1 MLTFLRIHQKTVLVA
16 VTAAVVVSFFF
27 FGASSGGGLGEKV
40 KEQPIGKALDGSTIT
55 RQKVDRMVKFLSG
68 SHLDLLDDKVSS
80 PNLLNDGVL
89 EKDFIKTSMGPLL
102 AEKIFPKIEKEL
114 SATLQ
119 KARSFEPYR
128 HPHSP
133 FLSAGGLWSQFA
145 PDATRVASEIILTNS
160 KVTVETFRLLSELYS
175 HQKSVP
181 LTFFKR
187 MIFYQQ
193 NQDSRIQPDEQL
205 SHADLSLFGLHSA
218 KEWFGSTYLEAAAQ
232 VIINGASVAKSKGFT
247 LSTAEARAQLLAN
260 VEEGFK
266 RSGEKIEPEYLYTA
280 FINQVRKEGMD
291 EVECLD
297 LWKDIALFRK
307 LRASFGEEIFVDPDV
322 IQKAHFDSKDLATI
336 ELYSLPASLLFKDFS
351 SLLKLQLYIE
361 AVSNNTQKTKFL
373 LPRETLSLTEIE
385 RKMPEL
391 IRREYVLEYGE
402 LDLKKAASQIG
413 LKEVWAWET
422 GDLGWSSL
430 QNRFSFLSNR
440 KGNTKEAR
448 FTILEELEDEKRLEV
463 DSFARQTILSSD
475 QQRLKQAFSSV
486 ELKQDSFLVGQKGE
500 GLPFK
505 GASDRQALK
514 ALLEK
519 SALKE
524 ASSSDKEALAA
535 REKLLFYTDDQQ
547 HYYKVFV
554 LERSSLPRVLTFSEA
569 EEFGILRQKLD
580 KRLEDLYLMI
590 RKKDTASY
598 LQKEG
603 SWKPLAEVKDKVGL
617 SLFPDFCLAIQAG
630 YSEFSG
636 KEVSLE
642 QKQAPSFYVQYW
654 ALASVKEALEE
665 MKAVNGLDLNRSSL
679 VKQWDLTAETK
690 TLGKSRKDIFSS
702 DVEFFLEPGR
712 FSSIKFSPSGKNL
725 FFKVMSRSERDSLPA
740 SELENIKA
748 PLRQEAEKK
757 GMESLLEKIE
767 LKGSLYLGDF
777 T

>member
-1 MLTFLRIHQKTVLVA
+1 MLTFLRIHQKTVLVT

-27 FGASSGGGLGEKV
+27 FGASSGRDLGEKA
-40 KEQPIGKALDGSTIT
+40 KEQFIGKALDGSNIT
-55 RQKVDRMVKFLSG
+55 KQKVDRMVKFLSC
-68 SHLDLLDDKVSS
+68 SHLDLLDDKVLS

-89 EKDFIKTSMGPLL
+89 EKDFIKTPMGPLL

-114 SATLQ
+114 SSTLE

-145 PDATRVASEIILTNS
+145 PDATRIASEIILTNS
-160 KVTVETFRLLSELYS
+160 KVTPETFRLLSELYS

-181 LTFFKR
+181 FTFFKR

-205 SHADLSLFGLHSA
+205 SYADLSLFGLHSA
-218 KEWFGSTYLEAAAQ
+218 KEWFGNTYLQAAAQ
-232 VIINGASVAKSKGFT
+232 VIINGASFAKSKGLT
-247 LSTAEARAQLLAN
+247 VSTAEAREQLLSN

-266 RSGEKIEPEYLYTA
+266 KSGEKIEPEYLYTA
-280 FINQVRKEGMD
+280 FIDQVRKEGMD

-307 LRASFGEEIFVDPDV
+307 LKASFAEEISVDPDV
-322 IQKAHFDSKDLATI
+322 VQKAHLASKDLATV
-336 ELYSLPASLLFKDFS
+336 ELYSLPSSLLFKDFS
-351 SLLKLQLYIE
+351 SLLKLQLYVE
-361 AVSNNTQKTKFL
+361 AVSNSNRKTQFV
-373 LPRETLSLTEIE
+373 LPKEFLSLAEIE
-385 RKMPEL
+385 KKMPEL
-391 IRREYVLEYGE
+391 IRREYILEYGE

-413 LKEVWAWET
+413 LKEMWGWET

-430 QNRFSFLSNR
+430 QNRFSFLSSQ
-440 KGNTKEAR
+440 KANTKEAR

-463 DSFARQTILSSD
+463 DAFARQTILSSD
-475 QQRLKQAFSSV
+475 QQRLQQAFSSV
-486 ELKQDSFLVGQKGE
+486 DLKQDTFLIGQKGE

-505 GASDRQALK
+505 GASDRQGLK

-519 SALKE
+519 SALKSE
-524 ASSSDKEALAA
+524 SSLDNIALTA

-547 HYYKVFV
+547 HYYKISVI
-554 LERSSLPRVLTFSEA
+554 ERSSLERVLTFAEA

-580 KRLEDLYLMI
+580 KRLEDLYLVI

-603 SWKPLAEVKDKVGL
+603 SWKPLAEVKEKVGL
-617 SLFPDFCLAIQAG
+617 SLFPEFFQAIQAG

-642 QKQAPSFYVQYW
+642 QKQSPVFYVQYW

-665 MKAVNGLDLNRSSL
+665 MKAIEGLDLTRSL
-679 VKQWDLTAETK
+679 LAKQWDLIAETK
-690 TLGKSRKDIFSS
+690 TVGKNKKEIFSS
-702 DVEFFLEPGR
+702 EVEFFLEAGS

-740 SELENIKA
+740 SELEAIKA
-748 PLRQEAEKK
+748 PLKLEAEKK
-757 GMESLLEKIE
+757 GMKDLWEKIE
-767 LKGSLYLGDF
+767 GKGAFYLGDF
-777 T
+777 S